1 MQIMFLSA
9 KNHPE
14 KRKRPL
20 VWELDAYKQAI
31 RSELLPVLK
40 SVAKGKLKPW
50 HS

>member
-1 MQIMFLSA
+1 MFLSA

-20 VWELDAYKQAI
+20 VWELDAYKEAI

-50 HS
+50 YS